1 MHICKY
7 RIDELKAV
15 DVYDVS
21 CDCAV
26 SAVYH
31 NCIDIVGQP
40 IMQTL
45 FIASWLLRSA
55 LYGYVYTHKHTYWS
69 SSFDLQLVTVLTE
82 PPTVYYAHTVCI
94 AGKSHTSDH
103 TDSSNLASPN
113 E

>member
-45 FIASWLLRSA
+45 FIAS
-55 LYGYVYTHKHTYWS
+55 
-69 SSFDLQLVTVLTE
+69 
-82 PPTVYYAHTVCI
+82 
-94 AGKSHTSDH
+94 
-103 TDSSNLASPN
+103 
-113 E
+113 